1 LAELKSRDSHSKAHE
16 MMGATFALSTLFGLL
31 LIPTAS
37 VRAEDAS
44 WIPVL
49 DEDGVA
55 VSRLAESRNG
65 LNTFRAVM
73 VADATISEILAALSD
88 YGNRTEWMSRCAESR
103 VLERRADGVVVIYQ
117 RNRGVWP
124 VSDRDAVVA
133 ESRRASADGSDIWI
147 KMHDTTSELMPPVD
161 GVVRVPQVESFYH
174 LVAEGPRQ
182 TRVTYQVVADLG
194 GRIPGFIARRAEEDI
209 PLDTMRNLRDFVR
222 ETRLG
227 NAAGDGAARGLHRE
241 P

>member
-1 LAELKSRDSHSKAHE
+1 
-16 MMGATFALSTLFGLL
+16 MMRTTFALSALLGLL

-37 VRAEDAS
+37 VPAEDAS

-55 VSRLAESRNG
+55 VSRLAEARNG

-73 VADATISEILAALSD
+73 VMDAAVSELLAALSD
-88 YGNRTEWMSRCAESR
+88 YENRTEWMSRCAESR
-103 VLERRADGVVVIYQ
+103 VLERRADDVVVIYQ
-117 RNRGVWP
+117 RNHGVWP
-124 VSDRDAVVA
+124 VSDRDALVA
-133 ESRRASADGSDIWI
+133 ERRRASADGSDVRIY
-147 KMHDTTSELMPPVD
+147 MHETTSELMPPVD
-161 GVVRVPQVESFYH
+161 GVVRVPLIESFYH

-194 GRIPGFIARRAEEDI
+194 GRIPGFIARRVGENI
-209 PLDTMRNLRDFVR
+209 PLDTMRNLRRFVR

-227 NAAGDGAARGLHRE
+227 NVDGGGD
-241 P
+241 

>member
-1 LAELKSRDSHSKAHE
+1 
-16 MMGATFALSTLFGLL
+16 MMKTTSALFALLGLL
-31 LIPTAS
+31 LLTPSAS

-55 VSRLAESRNG
+55 VSRLADPRND

-73 VADATISEILAALSD
+73 VVDAAVSEVLAALSD
-88 YGNRTEWMSRCAESR
+88 YENRTEWMSRCAESR
-103 VLERRADGVVVIYQ
+103 VLERRANGVVVIYQ

-133 ESRRASADGSDIWI
+133 ESRRASADGSDVRID
-147 KMHDTTSELMPPVD
+147 MHETTSELMPPLD
-161 GVVRVPQVESFYH
+161 GVVRVPLIESFYH
-174 LVAEGPRQ
+174 LMAEGPRQ

-194 GRIPGFIARRAEEDI
+194 GSIPGFIARRAGEDI
-209 PLDTMRNLRDFVR
+209 PFDTMRNLRGFVR

-227 NAAGDGAARGLHRE
+227 NVAGDGD
-241 P
+241 

>member
-1 LAELKSRDSHSKAHE
+1 MRFR
-16 MMGATFALSTLFGLL
+16 MMKTTFTLSGLLGLL
-31 LIPTAS
+31 LLTPTAS

-44 WIPVL
+44 WIAVL

-55 VSRLAESRNG
+55 VSRLAEAKNG

-73 VADATISEILAALSD
+73 VVNAALSEILAALSD
-88 YGNRTEWMSRCAESR
+88 YENRTEWMSRCAESR
-103 VLERRADGVVVIYQ
+103 VLERRANGVVVIYQ

-133 ESRRASADGSDIWI
+133 ESRQTSADGSDVRID
-147 KMHDTTSELMPPVD
+147 MHDTKSELMPPLE
-161 GVVRVPQVESFYH
+161 GAVRIPLVESFYH

-194 GRIPGFIARRAEEDI
+194 GRIPGFIARRVGEDI
-209 PLDTMRNLRDFVR
+209 PLDTMRNLRGFVR

-227 NAAGDGAARGLHRE
+227 NVAAGGD
-241 P
+241 

>member
-1 LAELKSRDSHSKAHE
+1 MRFR
-16 MMGATFALSTLFGLL
+16 MMKTTFTLSGLLGLL
-31 LIPTAS
+31 LLTPTAS

-44 WIPVL
+44 WIAVL

-55 VSRLAESRNG
+55 VSRLAEARNG
-65 LNTFRAVM
+65 VNTFRAVM
-73 VADATISEILAALSD
+73 VMDAALSEILAALSD
-88 YGNRTEWMSRCAESR
+88 YENRTEWMSRCAESR

-133 ESRRASADGSDIWI
+133 ESRRASADGSDVRID
-147 KMHDTTSELMPPVD
+147 MHDTTSELMPPLD

-182 TRVTYQVVADLG
+182 TRVTYQVVANLG
-194 GRIPGFIARRAEEDI
+194 GRIPGFIARRVGEDL
-209 PLDTMRNLRDFVR
+209 PLDTMRSLRGFVR

-227 NAAGDGAARGLHRE
+227 NVAAGGD
-241 P
+241 

>member
-1 LAELKSRDSHSKAHE
+1 MA
-16 MMGATFALSTLFGLL
+16 FALPALFGLL

-37 VRAEDAS
+37 VLAEDAS
-44 WIPVL
+44 WVPVL
-49 DEDGVA
+49 EKDGVA
-55 VSRLAESRNG
+55 VSRLAEARNG

-73 VADATISEILAALSD
+73 VVDAAVSEVLAALSD

-103 VLERRADGVVVIYQ
+103 VLERRAGGIIVIYQ

-133 ESRRASADGSDIWI
+133 ESRRASADGSDVRIE
-147 KMHDTTSELMPPVD
+147 MHDTTSELMPPLD

-194 GRIPGFIARRAEEDI
+194 GHIPGFIARRVGEDI
-209 PLDTMRNLRDFVR
+209 PLDTMRDLRSFVR

-227 NAAGDGAARGLHRE
+227 NAAGGGKPKPSDPKDSSE
-241 P
+241 

>member
-1 LAELKSRDSHSKAHE
+1 LAELKSRDSHSKARE
-16 MMGATFALSTLFGLL
+16 MLGATFALSTLLGLL

-37 VRAEDAS
+37 ARAEDAS

-88 YGNRTEWMSRCAESR
+88 YGNRTEWMSRCVESR
-103 VLERRADGVVVIYQ
+103 VLERRADDVVVIYQ

-124 VSDRDAVVA
+124 VSDRDALVA
-133 ESRRASADGSDIWI
+133 ESRRASADGSEVRID
-147 KMHDTTSELMPPVD
+147 MHDTTSALMPPLD
-161 GVVRVPQVESFYH
+161 GVVRIPRVESFYH
-174 LVAEGPRQ
+174 VVSEGPQQ

-194 GRIPGFIARRAEEDI
+194 GSIPGFIARRAGKEI
-209 PLDTMRNLRDFVR
+209 PFDTMRNLRSFVR
-222 ETRLG
+222 EARLG
-227 NAAGDGAARGLHRE
+227 NVAAGGD
-241 P
+241 

>member
-1 LAELKSRDSHSKAHE
+1 
-16 MMGATFALSTLFGLL
+16 MMRATFALSTLLGLL

-73 VADATISEILAALSD
+73 VADAAISEILAVLSD
-88 YGNRTEWMSRCAESR
+88 YENRTEWMSRCAESR
-103 VLERRADGVVVIYQ
+103 VLERRANGVVVIYQ

-133 ESRRASADGSDIWI
+133 ESRQASADGSDVRIY
-147 KMHDTTSELMPPVD
+147 MHDTTSELMPPVD
-161 GVVRVPQVESFYH
+161 GVVRVPLIESFYH

-194 GRIPGFIARRAEEDI
+194 GRLPGFIARRATEDI

-222 ETRLG
+222 KIRLG
-227 NAAGDGAARGLHRE
+227 NVAGGGG
-241 P
+241 